1 MDESGGCGQ
10 ILIQCNTGVSCT
22 VTEVSDDGEE
32 VGTDEDEDEMADLA
46 VDGGN

>member
-1 MDESGGCGQ
+1 MVEAGGCGQ
-10 ILIQCNTGVSCT
+10 ILIQCNTRVSCT

-32 VGTDEDEDEMADLA
+32 VGTDEDEDEMADLV